1 MGHKISPISLRMGFT
16 QDWRSRYFAKKD
28 LIKYLKED
36 TKIRQALEK
45 RLRFMSVAN
54 IEIERSPGEIKI
66 IIYTSRPGLIIGRG
80 GAGSDEI
87 KKEMEKAIKSKNSE
101 GSSRGGTYGAGKIKI
116 EIQEYKN
123 PETSAAI
130 MAEQIIEKIERRM
143 PFRRVLKQALAKI
156 VSSREVKGAKIE
168 IKGRLDGSEIARTE
182 HMEEGL
188 MPLQKLTANIDFAK
202 NTAYTTYG
210 TVGVKVWIY
219 RNDSDSA
226 TNRKRFGGTFD
237 KHAST

>member
-1 MGHKISPISLRMGFT
+1 MGQKISPISLRLGFT
-16 QDWRSRYFAKKD
+16 KDWRSRYFVKKE
-28 LIKYLKED
+28 IVKYLKED
-36 TKIRQALEK
+36 VKIRKFLDH
-45 RLRFMSVAN
+45 RLRFMGVDN
-54 IEIERSPGEIKI
+54 IEIERNPGEIRVI
-66 IIYTSRPGLIIGRG
+66 IHTSRPGLIIGRG

-87 KKEMEKAIKSKNSE
+87 KKETEKLIEARN
-101 GSSRGGTYGAGKIKI
+101 RIKI

-123 PETSAAI
+123 PEASAAI
-130 MAEQIIEKIERRM
+130 TAEQIIEKIERRM

-156 VSSREVKGAKIE
+156 IANREVKGGKIE

-202 NTAYTTYG
+202 NTAFTTWG

-219 RNDSDSA
+219 KNDI
-226 TNRKRFGGTFD
+226 T
-237 KHAST
+237 STKAY

>member
-1 MGHKISPISLRMGFT
+1 MGQKISPISLRLGFS

-36 TKIRQALEK
+36 VKIRGLLEE
-45 RLRFMSVAN
+45 RLRFMSVDN
-54 IEIERSPGEIKI
+54 VEIERSPGEIRVI
-66 IIYTSRPGLIIGRG
+66 IHTSRPGLIIGRG

-87 KKEMEKAIKSKNSE
+87 KKEIEKLIE
-101 GSSRGGTYGAGKIKI
+101 SRKKIKI

-123 PETSAAI
+123 PEASAAI
-130 MAEQIIEKIERRM
+130 TAEQIVEKIEKRM

-156 VSSREVKGAKIE
+156 IANREVKGAKIQ
-168 IKGRLDGSEIARTE
+168 IKGRLNGSEIARTE

-202 NTAYTTYG
+202 NTAFTTYG
-210 TVGVKVWIY
+210 TVGVKIWIY
-219 RNDSDSA
+219 KNDIIA
-226 TNRKRFGGTFD
+226 AEKN
-237 KHAST
+237 